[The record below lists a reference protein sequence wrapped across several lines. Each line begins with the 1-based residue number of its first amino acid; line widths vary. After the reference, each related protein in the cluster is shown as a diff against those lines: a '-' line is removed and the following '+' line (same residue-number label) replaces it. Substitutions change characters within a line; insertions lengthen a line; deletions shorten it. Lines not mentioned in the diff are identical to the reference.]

1 MSPPPTPTPDHHSP
15 LSRAVR
21 ATSLMTLAS
30 RFGGLARDILV
41 GRIFGATLT
50 GSAFAAAFA
59 IPNMFRRLFGE
70 GALSAAFIPEYT
82 KAHAADPAEAN
93 KLASLTVCA
102 LGLVT
107 GALTLIIELAL
118 LLILLLAPHD
128 PERALSLRLIMVM
141 LPFMPF
147 ICIVAI
153 LAGMLQVHGKFA
165 AAASGPLILNTFII
179 AVGLWS
185 LLSGSLA
192 GETTAYILGIATVL
206 SGITQM
212 LWFFRLL
219 SPHVSWTRAWSS
231 VRPRAANMLRKFV
244 PVAIGLGTLQ
254 LNTLLDT
261 LIAMWPTWVGPTMF
275 GRPYPLDQSSNA
287 ILSLTARL
295 YQFPLGVFGIA
306 VASAAFP
313 LLARHADNHAHF
325 TDTLR
330 RGLRLSLFIGLPATI
345 GLVLIRNDAVAV
357 LFGGGRTGWSAAHL
371 DRAAAVLMGFSIA
384 IWAYSLN
391 QVFTRA
397 FYAKQDTR
405 TPMLVSI
412 AMMLLNI
419 ALNLTLIWIPGVR
432 ESGLAWA
439 TAVSAV
445 IQSFV
450 LWFLCERM
458 LRATLPAPS
467 PNEPAPPRS
476 ATRIFDPAM
485 IRAAVKVA
493 AASAVMG
500 LLVYL
505 LLTTLPTTSPLAA
518 HTQLPHWLTG
528 QWPWWLARTLS
539 GTFIGA
545 LAYLALSR
553 ALSIPELH
561 WLTHRSSRPET
572 SSRPE

>member
-1 MSPPPTPTPDHHSP
+1 MSSPPDH
-15 LSRAVR
+15 LSTLARAVR

-82 KAHAADPAEAN
+82 KAHAADPREAD

-107 GALTLIIELAL
+107 SALTLILELAL

-147 ICIVAI
+147 ICVVAI
-153 LAGMLQVHGKFA
+153 LAGMLQIHGKFA
-165 AAASGPLILNTFII
+165 AAASGPLILNGFII
-179 AVGLWS
+179 IVGVWS
-185 LLSGSLA
+185 LLSGALA
-192 GETTAYILGIATVL
+192 GETTAYILGFATVL
-206 SGITQM
+206 SGVTQC

-231 VRPRAANMLRKFV
+231 VRPRAVNMLRKFV

-261 LIAMWPTWVGPTMF
+261 LIAMWPTWIGPTML
-275 GRPYPLDQSSNA
+275 GRPYPLDGASNA

-345 GLVLIRNDAVAV
+345 GLVLVRNDAVSV

-397 FYAKQDTR
+397 FYARQDTR

-412 AMMLLNI
+412 AVMLLNI
-419 ALNLTLIWIPGVR
+419 ALNFTLIWIPGVR

-439 TAVSAV
+439 TAISAV
-445 IQSFV
+445 LQSFV
-450 LWFLCERM
+450 LWFLCERL
-458 LRATLPAPS
+458 LRTTLPAPVPS
-467 PNEPAPPRS
+467 DTLAASAVRAPNEVREGKGGSILLDPP
-476 ATRIFDPAM
+476 TL
-485 IRAAVKVA
+485 RAAIKIA
-493 AASAVMG
+493 AASALMG
-500 LLVYL
+500 LLVYGL
-505 LLTTLPTTSPLAA
+505 LKALPANSPLASFA
-518 HTQLPHWLTG
+518 HLPGWAASQWLWWLTRTLAG
-528 QWPWWLARTLS
+528 AAAGAIAYLALARTLH
-539 GTFIGA
+539 
-545 LAYLALSR
+545 
-553 ALSIPELH
+553 IPELH
-561 WLTHRSSRPET
+561 WLTHRSRA
-572 SSRPE
+572 

>member
-1 MSPPPTPTPDHHSP
+1 MTTPAPQSDH
-15 LSRAVR
+15 LSTLARAVR

-93 KLASLTVCA
+93 QLASLTVCA

-107 GALTLIIELAL
+107 SALTLIIEIAL

-128 PERALSLRLIMVM
+128 PERTLSLRLIMVM

-147 ICIVAI
+147 ICVVAI

-165 AAASGPLILNTFII
+165 AAASGPLILNGFII
-179 AVGLWS
+179 VVGVWS

-192 GETTAYILGIATVL
+192 GEQTAYVLGIATVL
-206 SGITQM
+206 SGVTQC

-219 SPHVSWTRAWSS
+219 SPHVSWTRAWST
-231 VRPRAANMLRKFV
+231 VRPRAVNMLRKFV

-261 LIAMWPTWVGPTMF
+261 VIAMWPTWIGPTMF
-275 GRPYPLDQSSNA
+275 GRPYPLDASSNA
-287 ILSLTARL
+287 ILSLTSRL

-313 LLARHADNHAHF
+313 LLARHADNPLHF

-345 GLVLIRNDAVAV
+345 GLVLLRHDAVSV
-357 LFGGGRTGWSAAHL
+357 LFGGGKTGWSPDDL
-371 DRAAAVLMGFSIA
+371 SRAAAVLMGFSIA

-397 FYAKQDTR
+397 FYARQDTR

-412 AMMLLNI
+412 AIMLLNI
-419 ALNLTLIWIPGVR
+419 ALNFTLIWIPGVR
-432 ESGLAWA
+432 ESALAWA
-439 TAVSAV
+439 TAVSAI

-458 LRATLPAPS
+458 LSATYRTLAPGEIS
-467 PNEPAPPRS
+467 PPRD
-476 ATRIFDPAM
+476 AVRIFDAAM
-485 IRAAVKVA
+485 IRAAAKVVA
-493 AASAVMG
+493 ACALMG
-500 LLVYL
+500 LLVHL
-505 LLTTLPTTSPLAA
+505 LLTTLPINSPLASVA
-518 HTQLPHWLTG
+518 NIPRWAAA
-528 QWPWWLARTLS
+528 QWPWWLTRTLA
-539 GTFIGA
+539 GTFVGA
-545 LAYLALSR
+545 LAYLALAR
-553 ALSIPELH
+553 ALHIPELH
-561 WLTHRSSRPET
+561 WLTHRTRT
-572 SSRPE
+572 